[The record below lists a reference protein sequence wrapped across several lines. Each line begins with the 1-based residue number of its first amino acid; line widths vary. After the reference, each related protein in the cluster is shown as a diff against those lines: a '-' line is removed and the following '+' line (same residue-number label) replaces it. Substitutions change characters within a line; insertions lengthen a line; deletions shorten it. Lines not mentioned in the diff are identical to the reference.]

1 MEKLANAIV
10 SRQLRNPFLYA
21 LLLLL
26 LGLFYTGKT
35 KDAQLTLVFLV
46 VYVIFTSLLIY
57 ITQKKINEVGVEKLE
72 TDPFVKKLE
81 LNFSLLFVILTIV
94 YIVVNLFVF
103 KKLILEVLPSAL
115 VLLAVGMP
123 KNIQIASEFFLLKG
137 IRQYSLL
144 SIEPIADTVI
154 LEDDYVIS
162 KDIKLNYIFADWK
175 NYATND
181 FDLEDKVVKLGALTT
196 DENGDLDRAIVSAYN
211 IDKAKLKESY
221 KELAKPAKGKKDALY
236 FYEIEEK
243 NTAILRGDP
252 ESVLERCDFIE
263 EEEKVKQLSFGNKK
277 QLLKQVTSFASAN
290 LNVIAI
296 AYKEFKTKKIDDK
309 NYGFIFL
316 AFLVFGLSPRKEC
329 NELVKSCKETDIKS
343 IYISKE
349 KYEVVKYLA
358 TDFGLVSSEQD
369 VIDWNSNITDT
380 ELIEILKE
388 TPVVANANAD
398 AKQRI
403 IQLLEKNKAIVQ
415 KGSLNNFIEK
425 SNNTKSYFS
434 NISNYARYYL
444 IFAFSLFLIFLAN
457 LFLPELV
464 PSFQLNWIVFFML
477 LSYFPSIA
485 FAFGSED
492 LKKTKLKL
500 NRLFY
505 GVNVFLALFLSIII
519 VGFLVYVF
527 TTYGTDAAFLAF
539 IAMQGF
545 SLLNSTSLKRSFIS
559 SIKSNKAILLSF
571 LVIMVLLFTLYSYP
585 QLQSFFGLTKID
597 QNDFLLVLSISFGI
611 VIVEEIRKVIIRF

>member
-57 ITQKKINEVGVEKLE
+57 ITQKKIKEVGVEKLE

-81 LNFSLLFVILTIV
+81 LNLVLLFIILTVV
-94 YIVVNLFVF
+94 YIGVNVLVF
-103 KKLILEVLPSAL
+103 KKTIIEMLPTALILFAIG
-115 VLLAVGMP
+115 AP
-123 KNIQIASEFFLLKG
+123 KNIQIASEFFLLRS
-137 IRQYSLL
+137 IRQNSLL

-175 NYATND
+175 SYATND
-181 FDLEDKVVKLGALTT
+181 FDIEDKVVKLGALTT
-196 DENGDLDRAIVSAYN
+196 DEKEELDKAIVSAYN
-211 IDKAKLKESY
+211 VDIKKLKESY
-221 KELAKPAKGKKDALY
+221 KELAKSSKGKKDSLY

-252 ESVLERCDFIE
+252 ESILERCDFIE

-277 QLLKQVTSFASAN
+277 QLLKQVNSFASAN
-290 LNVIAI
+290 LNVVAI
-296 AYKEFKTKKIDDK
+296 AYKEFKTKKIEDK

-316 AFLVFGLSPRKEC
+316 AFLVFGLSQRKESD
-329 NELVKSCKETDIKS
+329 ELVKSCKESNIKV

-349 KYEVVKYLA
+349 KKEVAKYLA
-358 TDFGLVSSEQD
+358 VNSGIILNEQEI
-369 VIDWNSNITDT
+369 IDCNDNISDQ
-380 ELIEILKE
+380 ELIERLKE
-388 TPVVANANAD
+388 TPIAANANAET
-398 AKQRI
+398 KQRI
-403 IQLLEKNKAIVQ
+403 IQLLEKNKATVQ
-415 KGSLNNFIEK
+415 KGSLDNFIER
-425 SNNTKSYFS
+425 SNNTKSYFF
-434 NISNYARYYL
+434 NIANYVRYHL